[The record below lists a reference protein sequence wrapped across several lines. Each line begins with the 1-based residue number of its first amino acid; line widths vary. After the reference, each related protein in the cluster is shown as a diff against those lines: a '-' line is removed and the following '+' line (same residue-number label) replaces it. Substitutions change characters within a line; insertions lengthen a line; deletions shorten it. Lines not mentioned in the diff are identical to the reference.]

1 MDSLYQT
8 ESFLTSSIFL
18 WCLSQTSRD
27 QADSRH
33 VRTHKNNSEDS
44 VRLLGTI
51 IQSIFCVQSGASIRL
66 TGLKLSGESR
76 YPGGFPKKKKTTFV
90 APFFQTRLTAPGSQ
104 SRDGFER
111 HHQSLFRYD
120 VCLLSLRSFCWVNDH
135 INGDLRPPK
144 TVPQCTLTTL
154 PGLPCNFKVTNRK
167 IKIIKLIY
175 MFAVWE
181 YEGDIR
187 QLITFLSVVKD
198 LLSLALRGRLFHKWA
213 PLWQRPLR
221 LRNSVRGLGRCSL
234 LAMSLRSYSLVKGLN
249 KSC

>member
-1 MDSLYQT
+1 M
-8 ESFLTSSIFL
+8 SSQEPVFA
-18 WCLSQTSRD
+18 WPVWNCP
-27 QADSRH
+27 
-33 VRTHKNNSEDS
+33 VR
-44 VRLLGTI
+44 VGT
-51 IQSIFCVQSGASIRL
+51 Q
-66 TGLKLSGESR
+66 GLFR
-76 YPGGFPKKKKTTFV
+76 KKKKKTFV
-90 APFFQTRLTAPGSQ
+90 APFFQARVTAPGSQ

-111 HHQSLFRYD
+111 HHQSLFGYD
-120 VCLLSLRSFCWVNDH
+120 VCLLSLKSFCWVNDY
-135 INGDLRPPK
+135 INGDLSPPK
-144 TVPQCTLTTL
+144 QSRNALWEPYPVLR
-154 PGLPCNFKVTNRK
+154 NFKVANRK

-175 MFAVWE
+175 IFAVWE

>member
-18 WCLSQTSRD
+18 WCMSQTSRD

-76 YPGGFPKKKKTTFV
+76 YPGAFPKKQKKTFV
-90 APFFQTRLTAPGSQ
+90 APFFQARLTAPGSQ
-104 SRDGFER
+104 SRDGFEH

-120 VCLLSLRSFCWVNDH
+120 VCLLSLKSFCWVNDY
-135 INGDLRPPK
+135 INGDLSPPK
-144 TVPQCTLTTL
+144 QSRNALWEPYPVLR
-154 PGLPCNFKVTNRK
+154 NFKVANRK

-221 LRNSVRGLGRCSL
+221 LRNSVRSLGRCSL